1 MLNANNESVQS
12 LLALPKNTILPMVF
26 LSTPIVLLNKSH
38 RSSVNRVRAPRIFLG
53 AASLCC
59 VNNLL
64 CFIPISFVVVVV
76 VVLKEDSV
84 AALKDA
90 VDEYA
95 LMTNLVLINVSNSK
109 SLDRAPLG
117 WAYVPNENLVID
129 VHDAADFFDLPF
141 QLCSSNANL
150 TKLDVSGTVAETA
163 VNWNGQLSA
172 ANRSAFDTKSL
183 NVACLSALKGLT
195 TLSLAGNNLTLR

>member
-1 MLNANNESVQS
+1 MPNANNASVQS
-12 LLALPKNTILPMVF
+12 LRALPKNTILPMVF

-38 RSSVNRVRAPRIFLG
+38 RSNVNRVRARCVFLG

-76 VVLKEDSV
+76 VFKEDSV

-172 ANRSAFDTKSL
+172 ANWSAFDTKSL

>member
-1 MLNANNESVQS
+1 M
-12 LLALPKNTILPMVF
+12 
-26 LSTPIVLLNKSH
+26 H
-38 RSSVNRVRAPRIFLG
+38 RGSFLG
-53 AASLCC
+53 QQVC
-59 VNNLL
+59 VVKT
-64 CFIPISFVVVVV
+64 ISYVLFHLFCVAVVF
-76 VVLKEDSV
+76 KEDSV

-90 VDEYA
+90 VGEYA

-150 TKLDVSGTVAETA
+150 TKLDVSGTVAEFKI
-163 VNWNGQLSA
+163 NWNGQLSA
-172 ANRSAFDTKSL
+172 ANRSAFDTESL
-183 NVACLSALKGLT
+183 NVACLDALKGLT

>member
-1 MLNANNESVQS
+1 M
-12 LLALPKNTILPMVF
+12 
-26 LSTPIVLLNKSH
+26 
-38 RSSVNRVRAPRIFLG
+38 
-53 AASLCC
+53 
-59 VNNLL
+59 
-64 CFIPISFVVVVV
+64 
-76 VVLKEDSV
+76 KEDSV

-150 TKLDVSGTVAETA
+150 TKLDVSGTVAEFKI
-163 VNWNGQLSA
+163 NWNGQLSA

-183 NVACLSALKGLT
+183 NVACLGALKGLT

>member
-1 MLNANNESVQS
+1 MAAAYDANV
-12 LLALPKNTILPMVF
+12 
-26 LSTPIVLLNKSH
+26 
-38 RSSVNRVRAPRIFLG
+38 
-53 AASLCC
+53 
-59 VNNLL
+59 
-64 CFIPISFVVVVV
+64 
-76 VVLKEDSV
+76 V

-172 ANRSAFDTKSL
+172 ANWSAFDTKSL

>member
-1 MLNANNESVQS
+1 M
-12 LLALPKNTILPMVF
+12 KTISYVLFHLFCVAVVF
-26 LSTPIVLLNKSH
+26 
-38 RSSVNRVRAPRIFLG
+38 
-53 AASLCC
+53 
-59 VNNLL
+59 
-64 CFIPISFVVVVV
+64 
-76 VVLKEDSV
+76 KEDSV